1 MEAVLRSAAAVPV
14 TKPHSF
20 LPALVRQA
28 KGIAIA
34 ILIVA
39 LLLSLGSP
47 LPTGAQ
53 GPVTVKIDDL
63 NTDSFP
69 DMKVLVTV
77 RDANG
82 VPIPD
87 LNADSFELIEDGKV
101 SFKPAQ
107 VTAQINPDASV
118 SVMLV
123 IDVSGSMRGK
133 PIEEA
138 KRAANAFIDKL
149 NATDR
154 AGIIAFADTVDLDNL
169 VEGREIGFTTD
180 KNALRNLIGQLD
192 TQIGWDTPLYD
203 AIYKGLTLTSK
214 EPPGKRVVIV
224 MTDGRDERDNAK
236 KTPVP
241 NEGSRFA
248 PDDPINEATRQG
260 IPVFTIGVGGKI
272 DSDYLFRLA
281 ARTGGQYQETPNAE
295 ELTTLFQ
302 NVLDQLKQQYFLTYT
317 TGLAEDNAYHD
328 LMVRAHLAQG
338 SAFNDVKFWLGG
350 EVVPTVVV
358 ASGAVPDVTVE
369 PTVTAAPTPEPT
381 AASIVDKVKEQIE
394 EKPGLSAAIGGGV
407 LLLIILLAV
416 LLATLLRGRKAKQS
430 AVAAPQFEEP
440 YMPEPGMPPAVS
452 VGAPP
457 SFAREA
463 DITGVSRPKAAGSRP
478 SAAAEEGTV
487 VGWGEP
493 APGGWPGALPSG
505 GQGRQPVSPFGP
517 PPAGEQLDGTRV
529 IERAPKH
536 LAMLVSKVRPDQ
548 KYDLKGTMNVGRAP
562 DNPIVIDHPT
572 ISRHHGWI
580 KEDNGEFTVFDVGS
594 ANGTFVNDERIE
606 APHGL
611 QNGDVVRFGE
621 VEFVFTKVF

>member
-1 MEAVLRSAAAVPV
+1 MKAASRNAVAALE
-14 TKPHSF
+14 TETHSS
-20 LPALVRQA
+20 LTATSRQA
-28 KGIAIA
+28 KRFVIA
-34 ILIVA
+34 ILVLA
-39 LLLSLGSP
+39 LLVPFGLSLP
-47 LPTGAQ
+47 AGAQ
-53 GPVTVKIDDL
+53 GPVTVKIDEL
-63 NTDSFP
+63 NTDGFP
-69 DMKVLVTV
+69 DMKVLVTA

-87 LNADSFELIEDGKV
+87 LNIDSFELIEDGKV

-107 VTAQINPDASV
+107 ATTQVNPDASV

-138 KRAANAFIDKL
+138 MRAANAFVDKL

-154 AGIIAFADTVDLDNL
+154 AAIIAFADTVDLDNL

-203 AIYKGLTLTSK
+203 AIYKGLTQTSK
-214 EPPGKRVVIV
+214 EPIGKRVVIV

-248 PDDPINEATRQG
+248 PDDPINEATRQS

-302 NVLDQLKQQYFLTYT
+302 NVLEQLKQQYSLTYT
-317 TGLAEDNAYHD
+317 TGLAKDNTYHD
-328 LMVRAHLAQG
+328 LMVRVHVPQG
-338 SAFNDVKFWLGG
+338 NAFNDVKFWLGG

-358 ASGAVPDVTVE
+358 TSGAMPVVTVE
-369 PTVTAAPTPEPT
+369 PPATAAPTPEPT
-381 AASIVDKVKEQIE
+381 AKGIIDKVKEQIE

-416 LLATLLRGRKAKQS
+416 LLATLLRGRKAHQ
-430 AVAAPQFEEP
+430 AAAPAFQPQEP
-440 YMPEPGMPPAVS
+440 YMPEPGMSPVAS
-452 VGAPP
+452 VGVPP
-457 SFAREA
+457 SFAGEA
-463 DITGVSRPKAAGSRP
+463 DITGVSRPKAAGSYASGAP
-478 SAAAEEGTV
+478 EEGTV
-487 VGWGEP
+487 VGWGGQ
-493 APGGWPGALPSG
+493 APGGWPSVPSPG
-505 GQGRQPVSPFGP
+505 GQGLQSSPPFSP
-517 PPAGEQLDGTRV
+517 PPSGAPLEGTRV
-529 IERAPKH
+529 IERGPKH
-536 LAMLVSKVRPDQ
+536 LAMLVNKVRPDL
-548 KYDLKGTMNVGRAP
+548 KFDLKGTMNVGRAP
-562 DNPIVIDHPT
+562 DNQIVIDHPT

-580 KEDNGEFTVFDVGS
+580 REEDGEFAVFDVGS
-594 ANGTFVNDERIE
+594 ANGTFVSDERIE
-606 APHGL
+606 APRRL
-611 QNGDVVRFGE
+611 QTGDVVRFGE